1 MKLKDSIVIAIDFD
15 GTCVEHAYPA
25 IGIEAEGAVET
36 LRELNRRNHRL
47 LLLTMRSGQRLD
59 EAVRWFRERNVTLW
73 QVNTNPEQSTWSSSP
88 KIYADIYIDDTA
100 LGCPIRY
107 VEGSQRGVVDW
118 QVVRHELRLRGI
130 L

>member
-1 MKLKDSIVIAIDFD
+1 MNKRESLVIAIDFD

-36 LRELNRRNHRL
+36 LREINRCHHRL
-47 LLLTMRSGQRLD
+47 LLLTMRSGQRL
-59 EAVRWFRERNVTLW
+59 EAAIRWFKQRDITLW
-73 QVNTNPEQSTWSSSP
+73 QVNHNPEQSVWSSSP

-100 LGCPIRY
+100 LGCPVRY
-107 VEGSQRGVVDW
+107 VEGSHRGVVDW
-118 QVVRHELRLRGI
+118 QRVRHELHLRGI